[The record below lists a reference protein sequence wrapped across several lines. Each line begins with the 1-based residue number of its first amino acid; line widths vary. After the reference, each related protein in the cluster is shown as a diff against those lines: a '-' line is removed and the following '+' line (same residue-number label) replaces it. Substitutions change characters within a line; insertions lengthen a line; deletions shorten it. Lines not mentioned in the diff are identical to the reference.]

1 MSKILKILLGIL
13 FIVSAILKI
22 ADMDKFEIYIYSYH
36 FFSLNISFLVARA
49 AIIAELVLGIG
60 LVSNCFHKLMWWG
73 SVLMLLGYT
82 GLLIYALVLGRTDNC
97 HCFGDYLQFNP
108 WQSIIKNGVLLGLF
122 ALVYKAKG
130 WHFKHDWL
138 ALAGVV
144 VACCVAVFIVSPP
157 DNYTPSYNDSHDLQV
172 ELFNEALQDPPL
184 NSHGLQEGKKVV
196 GIFSTGCEYCK
207 LTAQKLSLMQSY
219 YGFPEEDVLYI
230 FMGTEEG
237 VEQFFNT
244 SESTRYPYV
253 VYDDVKR
260 LLKVN
265 NGIFPILVMLEDG
278 QVVHEY
284 GLRNMKE
291 EDIKLFFK
299 RNKKLS

>member
-82 GLLIYALVLGRTDNC
+82 VLLTYALVLGRTDNC

-122 ALVYKAKG
+122 ALVYKVKG
-130 WHFKHDWL
+130 WRFKRDWL

-144 VACCVAVFIVSPP
+144 VVCCVAVFIVSPP

-172 ELFNEALQDPPL
+172 ELFNHALQDPPL
-184 NSHGLQEGKKVV
+184 DTLKLQEGKKVV

-207 LTAQKLSLMQSY
+207 LAAQKLSLMQSY
-219 YGFPEEDVLYI
+219 YGFPKEDVLYI

-237 VEQFFNT
+237 VEQFFST
-244 SESTRYPYV
+244 SESTRYLYV

-278 QVVHEY
+278 HLVHEY
-284 GLRNMKE
+284 GLRNMRE
-291 EDIKLFFK
+291 EDIKLFFQEK
-299 RNKKLS
+299 